1 MEKHRQR
8 MGANQPLAILAL
20 VGYLIAAPARA
31 DWDATVT
38 TGLGY
43 SDNVGRRATN
53 TADDTIANVQSRF
66 SIDENTP
73 RLFVDVVGN
82 VGYYRYLDD
91 TFDPEFLG
99 NVAADMKVTL
109 VEDYLRWLFT
119 DNFGQVLTD
128 PFTPATPTNRENFNY
143 FATGPQA
150 EFQLGGQ
157 LRLGLGAQ
165 YSRSDYEI
173 SPFDANGVLA
183 HISLTH
189 DFSEHSGLGL
199 NARYM
204 DVEFDDIDLLEN
216 SYTQDELFLRYDA
229 EGARTHLI
237 ADAGYSSFDQD
248 FAPDTESGP
257 IFRLDVTRQLTAR
270 SVLILNA
277 GHEFSN
283 SSIVYSQMQ
292 NGLPLDLEMVGGRQT
307 VDPFMNT
314 RAALR
319 WDYEG
324 TRSGFTLS
332 GGYRDE
338 DYRMR
343 PELDQQLVSFA
354 AETQRYMTP
363 SLDLDIRASYL
374 DVKFD
379 QPGGDYD
386 EIDATV
392 GLNWRMTRT
401 IGLWFSYQYA
411 KRDSELASASYDE
424 NRVWLSVGWQRGN
437 PRHSV
442 MNRFDRSRRNPEAN

>member
-43 SDNVGRRATN
+43 SDNIGRLATN
-53 TADDTIANVQSRF
+53 PVDDTIANVQSRF
-66 SIDENTP
+66 SIEENTP

-99 NVAADMKVTL
+99 NMAADMNVTL
-109 VEDYLRWLFT
+109 VDEYLRWLLT

-173 SPFDANGVLA
+173 SPFDADGALA

-204 DVEFDDIDLLEN
+204 DVEYDDAALFDN
-216 SYTQDELFLRYDA
+216 SYKQDELFLRYDA
-229 EGARTHLI
+229 EGARTRLT
-237 ADAGYSSFDQD
+237 ADAGYARFDQD
-248 FAPDTESGP
+248 SAPDTESGP
-257 IFRLDVTRQLTAR
+257 MFRIDVTRQVTAR
-270 SVLILNA
+270 SVLILTA